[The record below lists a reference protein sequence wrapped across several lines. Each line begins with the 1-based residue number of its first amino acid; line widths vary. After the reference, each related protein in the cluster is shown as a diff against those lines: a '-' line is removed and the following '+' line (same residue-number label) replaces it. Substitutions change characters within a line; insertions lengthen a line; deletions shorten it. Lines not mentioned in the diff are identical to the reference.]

1 MPRLLSA
8 RPDGTEGIMLTIT
21 NFSKTYAGGK
31 KAVDNLSLTVNAGEI
46 MGFIGHNGAGKTT
59 TLRAVAGILDF
70 TEGEIVIDGH
80 SVKDEPVA
88 AKQVTA
94 FLPDNPDLY
103 EFLTGIKYLAF
114 IADIYGISKDV
125 REERIRKYAD
135 AFELTGALGSP
146 IGGYSHGMKQ
156 KLAVISAL
164 IRAPR
169 LLILDEP
176 FVGLDPQAA
185 FVLKGFL
192 REICAAGGAVFF
204 STHVLE
210 VAEKLCDRIAI
221 IKGMA
226 FLALYLSGVYSFLLA
241 SMLAEV
247 GIVEMVLPLMAL
259 MACVMSLMFT
269 LFAAS
274 GLVFGGKD
282 SDIVLALPVPAFTV
296 MLSKILALYLENLVF
311 CGLWMLPTGAAYL
324 VYAGLGAG
332 QVAGFCVRLLA
343 AALFLPLLPSVLA
356 LLGGWVIA
364 YFSGRMKHKSLVGTV
379 LSIVLTGAVLVGS
392 LQING
397 HHHLFAEHRDRRGD
411 AAGLFGIRAVRAG
424 TGGAACCADGR
435 RAGGGS
441 HAGGRCLPD
450 AGDSESRVCLHQSG
464 GPYAVDFEGSARP
477 AP

>member
-1 MPRLLSA
+1 MPHLLSA
-8 RPDGTEGIMLTIT
+8 QPDGTEGIMLTIT

-221 IKGMA
+221 IKGGRLVKMGTTA
-226 FLALYLSGVYSFLLA
+226 SVVGDESLEQVFLELA
-241 SMLAEV
+241 QE
-247 GIVEMVLPLMAL
+247 
-259 MACVMSLMFT
+259 
-269 LFAAS
+269 
-274 GLVFGGKD
+274 
-282 SDIVLALPVPAFTV
+282 
-296 MLSKILALYLENLVF
+296 
-311 CGLWMLPTGAAYL
+311 
-324 VYAGLGAG
+324 
-332 QVAGFCVRLLA
+332 
-343 AALFLPLLPSVLA
+343 
-356 LLGGWVIA
+356 
-364 YFSGRMKHKSLVGTV
+364 
-379 LSIVLTGAVLVGS
+379 
-392 LQING
+392 
-397 HHHLFAEHRDRRGD
+397 
-411 AAGLFGIRAVRAG
+411 
-424 TGGAACCADGR
+424 GGA
-435 RAGGGS
+435 
-441 HAGGRCLPD
+441 HA
-450 AGDSESRVCLHQSG
+450 
-464 GPYAVDFEGSARP
+464 
-477 AP
+477 